1 MKVSGNLT
9 VKKKL
14 APPGVLGPSLPVA
27 AGLPAQTMAGES
39 RGGTTFLL
47 CVLMSFQG
55 ACVYQPEFLG
65 RSEGRQPPRIRLSCY
80 ASSTIG
86 TTYTDPNHLGLHG
99 YKSRGSEKGGIVYTC
114 KAGHID
120 IPHVRKAADWTAY
133 FAEKTLQHLRKGKNE
148 FTFKLYE
155 PSIYFVRVTYPQNW
169 ERLPD
174 AEKEQIMR
182 EISVRLAQYFAY
194 IGCTWHEILTWFGYR
209 PVLFYPEFPS
219 AFSWEDTFSNLL
231 GTHIAGMALRDAKRE
246 YDEAMTVA
254 IYRELQKL
262 GVQPRHTAIQAA
274 EEVRGKWFS
283 GGFLFLVNMKG
294 RNFDIGVDDGFVTPW
309 LVPSLAECRG
319 AQAESYPV
327 PNLYFLADYG
337 FSLKLEI
344 EPRELERGKVLK
356 IIYPDSVRR
365 GNRIEPAIHFA
376 AIMDYIR
383 RDAEKI
389 YGRDILIDRT
399 GPLTESQSDVQQSHN
414 APLSPTH
421 ADTDMLKSPVVS
433 KAGHNR

>member
-1 MKVSGNLT
+1 MKVFGGLT
-9 VKKKL
+9 MKKKL
-14 APPGVLGPSLPVA
+14 APHVALGPSLPAA
-27 AGLPAQTMAGES
+27 AGLS
-39 RGGTTFLL
+39 RGGATFLL

-55 ACVYQPEFLG
+55 ACVYRPEFLG
-65 RSEGRQPPRIRLSCY
+65 RSEGRKPPRIRLSCY

-133 FAEKTLQHLRKGKNE
+133 FAEKNLQRLRKGKDE

-155 PSIYFVRVTYPQNW
+155 PSKYFVRLTYPQNW

-231 GTHIAGMALRDAKRE
+231 GTHIAGMALRDTKRE

-262 GVQPRHTAIQAA
+262 GVQPKDAAIRAA
-274 EEVRGKWFS
+274 EEVKGKWFS
-283 GGFLFLVNMKG
+283 GGFLFLVSMKG
-294 RNFDIGVDDGFVTPW
+294 RNFDIGTDDGFVTPW
-309 LVPSLAECRG
+309 LVPSPAEGPGGLAECRG
-319 AQAESYPV
+319 AQAESYPA
-327 PNLYFLADYG
+327 PNLYFLAEYG
-337 FSLKLEI
+337 FSVKVEI
-344 EPRELERGKVLK
+344 EPREMQRSKVLK
-356 IIYPDSVRR
+356 IIYPDSARR

-389 YGRDILIDRT
+389 YGR
-399 GPLTESQSDVQQSHN
+399 E
-414 APLSPTH
+414 
-421 ADTDMLKSPVVS
+421 
-433 KAGHNR
+433 